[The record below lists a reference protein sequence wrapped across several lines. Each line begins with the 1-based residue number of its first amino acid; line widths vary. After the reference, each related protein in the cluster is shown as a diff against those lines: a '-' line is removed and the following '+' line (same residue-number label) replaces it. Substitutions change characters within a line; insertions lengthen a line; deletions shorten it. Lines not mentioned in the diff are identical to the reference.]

1 MGFFLLPNCTA
12 FSLKKRRLNTRLLLG
27 FPGKIEGE
35 EDEEE
40 EEEEEEEE
48 NPVICFVSIIFF
60 SWPVGNYG
68 AEPLTMMLRTEIE
81 CEHIFIRK
89 KKSPTDFSS

>member
-40 EEEEEEEE
+40 EEEEA

-60 SWPVGNYG
+60 HGRS
-68 AEPLTMMLRTEIE
+68 EITVPN
-81 CEHIFIRK
+81 R
-89 KKSPTDFSS
+89 

>member
-60 SWPVGNYG
+60 HGRS
-68 AEPLTMMLRTEIE
+68 EITVPN
-81 CEHIFIRK
+81 R
-89 KKSPTDFSS
+89 